1 MRFSANGARIL
12 SGEGVAAVRKKIE
25 DAFRDARINVRT
37 NSAETRIETVEEVE
51 LVSVA
56 ATTPL
61 PTPVRPL
68 AERAEPIFRACKW
81 RLRHVVKRHSAVHY
95 ISVPTQSAEQLYA
108 LIARNSLSDKL

>member
-1 MRFSANGARIL
+1 
-12 SGEGVAAVRKKIE
+12 
-25 DAFRDARINVRT
+25 
-37 NSAETRIETVEEVE
+37 VEEVE

>member
-1 MRFSANGARIL
+1 MFSDSGAKIM
-12 SGEGVAAVRKKIE
+12 SGPGLASVRHRIE
-25 DAFRDARINVRT
+25 DAFRNARRNT
-37 NSAETRIETVEEVE
+37 HTETSGKRIEIVKEVE

-68 AERAEPIFRACKW
+68 AERAQPIFRACER

-95 ISVPTQSAEQLYA
+95 ISLPTENAEQLYA
-108 LIARNSLSDKL
+108 DALRSIKSRS